1 MALPRLAA
9 RGSIQWSDGVRNGAR
24 GERRGPESRPE
35 KIGTETGGTAARSCV
50 KSILDLGKPD
60 QPRQAFSPAI
70 RDRGIDGLDGP
81 GGKPAWAAP
90 VDS

>member
-35 KIGTETGGTAARSCV
+35 KIGTGTGGTAARSCI
-50 KSILDLGKPD
+50 KSSLDLGKPD

-70 RDRGIDGLDGP
+70 LDRGIDGLDGP